1 MDMRPHASTRQA
13 SRGHVH
19 APEAR
24 PTDLSSCSGR
34 QREKAGDGGGA
45 MSQRGMRRLEE
56 ELKKVGGQRENDVI
70 EGLVAKLKAAAAGKK
85 DKDVGASLCGAEV
98 VGGEAVG
105 GEVLRAGRLGR
116 GVAGGGG
123 RHKENG
129 IESRE
134 RELIYMRSDAEAG
147 ARHGRR
153 PHLAAS
159 VAFLPSARVTL
170 ISEAFVSSAHSEG
183 KVSCHDAARSE
194 LAVWHRFAVWLLS
207 NTASALDGV

>member
-1 MDMRPHASTRQA
+1 
-13 SRGHVH
+13 
-19 APEAR
+19 
-24 PTDLSSCSGR
+24 
-34 QREKAGDGGGA
+34 

-159 VAFLPSARVTL
+159 VAFLPSARSLSFQKRLSAAPTQKAKCRAMTL
-170 ISEAFVSSAHSEG
+170 LEASWRYGIGLPCGCSQTPHRPWMGCRTAKGGLADIAADLHSCDAGDADARLHPVPISCCRI
-183 KVSCHDAARSE
+183 KV
-194 LAVWHRFAVWLLS
+194 
-207 NTASALDGV
+207 GM